1 MLKVHSLAGMAG
13 TPLLSEG
20 LLVLLGCV
28 GPVLTKYTYRHE
40 HSNTYITGL

>member
-1 MLKVHSLAGMAG
+1 MSKVHSLAGMAG

-28 GPVLTKYTYRHE
+28 DPVLTKYTDMNIVTR
-40 HSNTYITGL
+40 TL

>member
-1 MLKVHSLAGMAG
+1 MLKVHSLAGMAA
-13 TPLLSEG
+13 LLSEG